1 MAKYAEILF
10 RHRIRF
16 VALLLLPIALGI
28 AVGVYFVSYR
38 AAATLR
44 IEDPSAF
51 GTTFVPLGWSANQ
64 TPAQNLADSVT
75 QVIKTQAF
83 SQSLSDRLSSTKA
96 VTSPA
101 ELQQAVAS
109 IGTNLKVSA
118 SGSHLV
124 TITFACHHA
133 AVCLPV
139 VSNTID
145 IFRDQLVNTEQA
157 KADASS
163 AFWSAQLKEAQ
174 ANLATA
180 QAALQSFAS
189 ANPGVPMDANSS
201 DPQVVQLVDG
211 VAQWRAKVVES
222 ENNVSQAKYLGTA
235 SARLL
240 QVGTT
245 VADPAHMTSSKYYG
259 DGTSLLPAALAALAG
274 LTVFAAYVFLM
285 AWVDRTVGD
294 PKTLEQRLGVP
305 VVATIPSL
313 ASSHGV

>member
-16 VALLLLPIALGI
+16 VALLLLPIGLG
-28 AVGVYFVSYR
+28 AYLGVHFVNYR

-64 TPAQNLADSVT
+64 TAAQNLADSVT
-75 QVIKTQAF
+75 QVVRTQAF
-83 SQSLSDRLSSTKA
+83 SQSLSDKLSSTNA
-96 VTSPA
+96 IPSA
-101 ELQQAVAS
+101 SELHQTVAS

-118 SGSHLV
+118 SDSHSV

-139 VSNTID
+139 VSDTID
-145 IFRDQLVNTEQA
+145 IFREQLVNTEKA

-163 AFWSAQLKEAQ
+163 AFWTAQLKDAQ
-174 ANLATA
+174 ANLVTA
-180 QAALQSFAS
+180 QAALQSYAA
-189 ANPGVPMDANSS
+189 ANPGVTMDANSS
-201 DPQVVQLVDG
+201 ESQVVQLVDG
-211 VAQWRAKVVES
+211 VAQWKAKVVES
-222 ENNVSQAKYLGTA
+222 QNNLSQAQYLGTA

-259 DGTSLLPAALAALAG
+259 DGTSLLPAALAVVAG
-274 LTVFAAYVFLM
+274 LVLLVVSVFLL
-285 AWVDRTVGD
+285 AWIDRTVGD

-313 ASSHGV
+313 ASSRGV

>member
-16 VALLLLPIALGI
+16 VALLLLPIALGAGI
-28 AVGVYFVSYR
+28 GVYLVSYR

-51 GTTFVPLGWSANQ
+51 GTAFVPLGWSANQ
-64 TPAQNLADSVT
+64 TPAQTLADSVT
-75 QVIKTQAF
+75 QVVKTQAF
-83 SQSLSDRLSSTKA
+83 SQSLSDRLSSTNA
-96 VTSPA
+96 ISSPA
-101 ELQQAVAS
+101 ELQQTIAS

-133 AVCLPV
+133 AVCVPV

-145 IFRDQLVNTEQA
+145 IFREQVVNTEKAQ
-157 KADASS
+157 ADASS
-163 AFWSAQLKEAQ
+163 VLWSAQLKDAQ
-174 ANLATA
+174 TNLTTA
-180 QAALQSFAS
+180 QAALQTYAA
-189 ANPGVPMDANSS
+189 ANPGVTMDASSS

-211 VAQWRAKVVES
+211 VAQWKAKVVES
-222 ENNVSQAKYLGTA
+222 QNNLSQAQYLGTA

-240 QVGTT
+240 QIGTT
-245 VADPAHMTSSKYYG
+245 VSDPAHMTSSRYYG
-259 DGTSLLPAALAALAG
+259 DGTSLLPAALVALAG
-274 LTVFAAYVFLM
+274 LALFAALFFLL
-285 AWVDRTVGD
+285 AWADRAVGD
-294 PKTLEQRLGVP
+294 PKTLEHRLGVP

-313 ASSHGV
+313 ASSRGV